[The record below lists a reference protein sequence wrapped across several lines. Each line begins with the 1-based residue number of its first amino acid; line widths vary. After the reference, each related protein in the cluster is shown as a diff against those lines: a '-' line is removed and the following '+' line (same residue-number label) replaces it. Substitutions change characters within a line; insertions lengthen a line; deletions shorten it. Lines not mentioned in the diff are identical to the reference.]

1 MGIEMSER
9 YLDRAAIVLAC
20 GDSTISVDAAVGRIR
35 ERTTVPIIVVH
46 TKADL
51 GVSETFA
58 RELVAGQYQYRRSG
72 ESFPVITVSAEA
84 RTGLDALIARIVEA
98 LSTQHANVPLDAPVL
113 TRVRHFRAVDEA
125 EREVARFQSAWAE
138 GNLPAPVAATHLRN
152 AVLALEE
159 LIGVVGVED
168 VLDRVFSSFCVGK

>member
-1 MGIEMSER
+1 
-9 YLDRAAIVLAC
+9 
-20 GDSTISVDAAVGRIR
+20 
-35 ERTTVPIIVVH
+35 
-46 TKADL
+46 
-51 GVSETFA
+51 
-58 RELVAGQYQYRRSG
+58 
-72 ESFPVITVSAEA
+72 VITVSAEA
-84 RTGLDALIARIVEA
+84 RTGLDALIARIVEE
-98 LSTQHANVPLDAPVL
+98 LSAHHANIPLDAPVL

-125 EREVARFQSAWAE
+125 EREVARFRSAWME